1 MKTDNITSKQIE
13 FGAADGWIL
22 KANLLEAPTS
32 VPSMNTV
39 ILMLPAMGSHSR
51 PARFM
56 AEFLTSMGHTVITL
70 DPRGHGMSLP
80 HPRRGIDYGFDE
92 FLKLDLPAVFADIKA
107 RFPDQPVFLIGH
119 SLGAHLA
126 SIYAAENEGE
136 VAGVVGLTAAHLDNK
151 ILGRPS
157 LVLFTSFLLISK
169 ILGYLPG
176 QYLGWGNP
184 IAKGQVRDWAMWGI
198 TGKLRGSDGRALEP
212 ALMATKTPQLCVGFS
227 DDPLAKPKSVA
238 AFAAM
243 FPADLVTHRTYTPA
257 GVGVPKLGHMEHL
270 RSGQKIWADIHD
282 WITATRRS

>member
-1 MKTDNITSKQIE
+1 MKTENITSKPIDVE
-13 FGAADGWIL
+13 TADGWIL
-22 KANLLEAPTS
+22 KASQFEAGALVPPT
-32 VPSMNTV
+32 NTV

-56 AEFLTSMGHTVITL
+56 ADFLTSKGHTVFTL
-70 DPRGHGMSLP
+70 DPRGHGQSLP

-92 FLKLDLPAVFADIKA
+92 FLKQDLPAVFADIKA
-107 RFPDQPVFLIGH
+107 RFPGQPIFLIGH

-151 ILGRPS
+151 VLGRLS
-157 LVLFTSFLLISK
+157 LLLFTSFLLVSK

-176 QYLGWGNP
+176 QHLGWGNP

-198 TGKLRGSDGRALEP
+198 TGRLRGSDGRALEP
-212 ALMATKTPQLCVGFS
+212 ALRATKTPQLCVGFS

-243 FPADLVTHRTYTPA
+243 FPANLVTHRSYTPA
-257 GVGVPKLGHMEHL
+257 EVGVPQLGHMEHL
-270 RSGQKIWADIHD
+270 RNGQQIWADIHD
-282 WITATRRS
+282 WITVTRRS